1 MFLDKLLQKF
11 TKHLKFIKK
20 LNITVDILVFMT
32 KIYLIQN
39 IVFRL
44 HFCYHMAMTKFL
56 LISQDYEKEKV
67 INEVFASEE
76 VISSYDET
84 FIVDTLKVDE
94 PDIVIIDG
102 DIQAIELKS
111 VLKKI
116 KQFPVIILMILG
128 EVDHNKDITRNANL
142 FIKTPI
148 DKKLLLA
155 TVDSSLSTRQSLIKM
170 AKSNQ
175 ELARSLYQLNVLYDT
190 SSQLAGSLDK
200 DKLLKIMTEG
210 IDKSLS
216 FDLSCTLMFRSER
229 EPVLLI
235 NSLYKLSDRLLEA
248 LKLRAI
254 LSYKSLLNDPPFDI
268 KIGNL
273 KIEKTIKHNINEYD
287 FSVLRYDNMFAPI
300 MLNDE
305 FFGFTE
311 IYREKSFS
319 TEDATCFQTLVQQ
332 VAIPLQSAS
341 FTQELKATNRKLQK
355 LERLKSEFISIV
367 SHELRTPL
375 TAIKNAMDII
385 LSGKAGAMTDNIEKF
400 VSMGKRNAI
409 RLSGIINDLL
419 DISKIEAGKMDFK
432 FELTHIESVIEYVKN
447 NLAEVAKEKNLVINY
462 KSYDTAEV
470 YADSN
475 RIEQVLTNLVSNAIK
490 FTPEAGSIEITSKVV
505 NARELQYDHCFEED
519 IKNLQG
525 NYLQVCVE
533 DHGIGIERKDLNHV
547 FDKFAQIENSLSRQ
561 VGGSGLGLPIARQ
574 LMESHNGAIWCDSEI
589 NKGSKF
595 YFVIPVAN
603 DKSNFNM
610 IKKQLI
616 QKARSNGTTVAII
629 KIKSTNQ
636 IIENLMKEENLLNK
650 TYMSNSLIEKDE
662 NLMSLSMIVM
672 DGDKP
677 SAEFLKKKID
687 SVILQ
692 KKTIYGECDIMFSY
706 EVEGDI
712 HEKDSYSR

>member
-1 MFLDKLLQKF
+1 
-11 TKHLKFIKK
+11 
-20 LNITVDILVFMT
+20 
-32 KIYLIQN
+32 
-39 IVFRL
+39 
-44 HFCYHMAMTKFL
+44 MAMTKFL
-56 LISQDYEKEKV
+56 LISGDEEKEGL
-67 INEVFASEE
+67 IREVFASDE
-76 VISSYDET
+76 VITATDET
-84 FIVDTLKVDE
+84 LIFDNLEVEE

-102 DIQAIELKS
+102 DLTGLDFKS
-111 VLKKI
+111 LCRKI
-116 KQFPVIILMILG
+116 KQYPVVILLILG
-128 EVDHNKDITRNANL
+128 ETKHNKDVTHNVNL

-148 DKKLLLA
+148 DKKLMSA
-155 TVDSSLSTRQSLIKM
+155 TVDSALKTRQSLLKM
-170 AKSNQ
+170 TKSNQ
-175 ELARSLYQLNVLYDT
+175 ELARSLYQLNVMYDT

-200 DKLLKIMTEG
+200 DKLLKIMLEG
-210 IDKSLS
+210 LEKSLNYE
-216 FDLSCTLMFRSER
+216 LACTLTFRSER
-229 EPVLLI
+229 EPVLMI
-235 NSLYKLSDRLLEA
+235 NSLYKISDRLLEA

-254 LSYKSLLNDPPFDI
+254 LSYKSLLEDPPLDI

-273 KIEKTIKHNINEYD
+273 KIEKNIKHNIQEYD
-287 FSVLRYDNMFAPI
+287 FSILRYDNMFAPI

-311 IYREKSFS
+311 VYREKQFS
-319 TEDATCFQTLVQQ
+319 TEDATVFQTLVQQ
-332 VAIPLQSAS
+332 VILPLKSAS
-341 FTQELKATNRKLQK
+341 LYDELKTTNRKLQK

-385 LSGKAGAMTDNIEKF
+385 LSGKAGDMTENIEKF
-400 VSMGKRNAI
+400 VTMGKRNAI

-432 FELTHIESVIEYVKN
+432 FELTHIEPVIEYVKN
-447 NLAEVAKEKNLVINY
+447 NLTEVAKEKGLSIKYTPSDESV
-462 KSYDTAEV
+462 EV

-490 FTPEAGSIEITSKVV
+490 FTQAGEIEITSRVV
-505 NARELQYDHCFEED
+505 NARELHYDQCFEED
-519 IKNLQG
+519 IKKLQG

-595 YFVIPVAN
+595 YFVIPIAN

-616 QKARSNGTTVAII
+616 QKARATGTTVAVI
-629 KIKSTNQ
+629 KIKSTNEV
-636 IIENLMKEENLLNK
+636 IENLMREENLLNK
-650 TYMSNSLIEKDE
+650 TYMSNSLVEKE
-662 NLMSLSMIVM
+662 GNLTSLSMVVV

-677 SAEFLKKKID
+677 SAEFLKKKIET
-687 SVILQ
+687 LTEH
-692 KKTIYGECDIMFSY
+692 KKNVYGECDIMFSY
-706 EVEGDI
+706 EIEGEV
-712 HEKDSYSR
+712 HEKDSYSG

>member
-1 MFLDKLLQKF
+1 
-11 TKHLKFIKK
+11 
-20 LNITVDILVFMT
+20 
-32 KIYLIQN
+32 
-39 IVFRL
+39 
-44 HFCYHMAMTKFL
+44 MTKFL
-56 LISQDYEKEKV
+56 LISGDEEKEGLIK
-67 INEVFASEE
+67 EVFPSDE
-76 VISSYDET
+76 VITTTDET
-84 FIVDTLKVDE
+84 LIFDNLEVEE

-102 DIQAIELKS
+102 DLKGPDFKA
-111 VLKKI
+111 LCRKI
-116 KQFPVIILMILG
+116 KQYPVVILLILG
-128 EVDHNKDITRNANL
+128 EIKHNKDVTHNVNL

-148 DKKLLLA
+148 DKKLLSA
-155 TVDSSLSTRQSLIKM
+155 TVDSALKTRQSLLKM
-170 AKSNQ
+170 TKSNQ
-175 ELARSLYQLNVLYDT
+175 ELARSLYQLNVMYDT

-200 DKLLKIMTEG
+200 DRLLKIMLEG
-210 IDKSLS
+210 LEKSLNYE
-216 FDLSCTLMFRSER
+216 LACTLTFRSER
-229 EPVLLI
+229 EPVLMI
-235 NSLYKLSDRLLEA
+235 NSLYKISDRLLEA

-254 LSYKSLLNDPPFDI
+254 LSYKSLLEDPPLDI

-273 KIEKTIKHNINEYD
+273 KIEKNIKHNIQEYD
-287 FSVLRYDNMFAPI
+287 FSILRYDNMFAPI

-311 IYREKSFS
+311 VYREKQFS
-319 TEDATCFQTLVQQ
+319 TEDATVFQTLVQQ
-332 VAIPLQSAS
+332 VILPLKSAS
-341 FTQELKATNRKLQK
+341 LYDELKTTNRKLQK

-385 LSGKAGAMTDNIEKF
+385 LSGKAGDMTENIEKF
-400 VSMGKRNAI
+400 VTMGKRNAI

-432 FELTHIESVIEYVKN
+432 FELTHIEPVIEYVKN
-447 NLAEVAKEKNLVINY
+447 NLTEVAKEKGLSIKYTPSEESV
-462 KSYDTAEV
+462 EV

-490 FTPEAGSIEITSKVV
+490 FTQTGEIEITSRVV
-505 NARELQYDHCFEED
+505 NARELHYDQCFEED
-519 IKNLQG
+519 IKKLQG

-547 FDKFAQIENSLSRQ
+547 FEKFAQIENSLSRQ

-616 QKARSNGTTVAII
+616 QKARATGTTVAVI
-629 KIKSTNQ
+629 KIKSTNEV
-636 IIENLMKEENLLNK
+636 IENLMREENLLNK
-650 TYMSNSLIEKDE
+650 TYMSNSLVEKE
-662 NLMSLSMIVM
+662 GSLTSLSMVVV

-677 SAEFLKKKID
+677 SAEFLKKKIET
-687 SVILQ
+687 LTEH
-692 KKTIYGECDIMFSY
+692 KKNVYGECDIMFSY
-706 EVEGDI
+706 EIEGEV
-712 HEKDSYSR
+712 HEKDSYSG

>member
-1 MFLDKLLQKF
+1 
-11 TKHLKFIKK
+11 
-20 LNITVDILVFMT
+20 
-32 KIYLIQN
+32 
-39 IVFRL
+39 
-44 HFCYHMAMTKFL
+44 MTKFL
-56 LISQDYEKEKV
+56 LISEDSEKEKV
-67 INEVFASEE
+67 LNEVCPSDEIITT
-76 VISSYDET
+76 VDET
-84 FIVDTLKVDE
+84 FIFDTLKVEE

-102 DIQAIELKS
+102 DLESLDLKS
-111 VLKKI
+111 LCRKI
-116 KQFPVIILMILG
+116 KQYPVIILMVLG
-128 EVDHNKDITRNANL
+128 EISHNKDVTHNANL

-148 DKKLLLA
+148 DKKLLSA
-155 TVDSSLSTRQSLIKM
+155 TIDSSLKTRQSLLKM

-210 IDKSLS
+210 IEKSLN

-235 NSLYKLSDRLLEA
+235 NSLYKISDRLLEA

-254 LSYKSLLNDPPFDI
+254 LSYKSLLNDPPLDI

-273 KIEKTIKHNINEYD
+273 KIEKNIKHNINEYD

-311 IYREKSFS
+311 IYREKAFS

-385 LSGKAGAMTDNIEKF
+385 LSGKAGAMTEHIEKF
-400 VSMGKRNAI
+400 CSMGKRNAI
-409 RLSGIINDLL
+409 RLTGIVNDLL

-432 FELTHIESVIEYVKN
+432 FELTHLEPVIEGVKN
-447 NLAEVAKEKNLVINY
+447 NLSEVAKEKELVINY
-462 KSYDTAEV
+462 TPIGDSVEV

-490 FTPEAGSIEITSKVV
+490 FTPNAGQIEITSKIV
-505 NARELQYDHCFEED
+505 NARELQYDQSFEED

-589 NKGSKF
+589 NKGSRF

-610 IKKQLI
+610 IKKQLV
-616 QKARSNGTTVAII
+616 QKARSSGTTVAII
-629 KIKSTNQ
+629 KIKSTDEV
-636 IIENLMKEENLLNK
+636 IDNLIKEENLLNK
-650 TYMSNSLIEKDE
+650 TYMSNSLVEKDGQ
-662 NLMSLSMIVM
+662 LTSLSMIVV

-677 SAEFLKKKID
+677 SAEFLKKKIETVT
-687 SVILQ
+687 SQ
-692 KKTIYGECDIMFSY
+692 NENKYGKCDIIFSY
-706 EVEGDI
+706 EIEGDT

>member
-1 MFLDKLLQKF
+1 
-11 TKHLKFIKK
+11 
-20 LNITVDILVFMT
+20 
-32 KIYLIQN
+32 
-39 IVFRL
+39 
-44 HFCYHMAMTKFL
+44 MTKFL
-56 LISQDYEKEKV
+56 LISGDSEKEGIIK
-67 INEVFASEE
+67 EVFTSDE
-76 VISSYDET
+76 VISTVDET
-84 FIVDTLKVDE
+84 LIFDTLKVED

-102 DIQAIELKS
+102 DIESVDLKP
-111 VLKKI
+111 LCRKI
-116 KQFPVIILMILG
+116 KQFPVITLLILG
-128 EVDHNKDITRNANL
+128 EVSHNKDVTHNANL

-148 DKKLLLA
+148 DKKLLSA
-155 TVDSSLSTRQSLIKM
+155 TIDSALKTRQSLLKM
-170 AKSNQ
+170 TKANQ

-210 IDKSLS
+210 IEKSLN
-216 FDLSCTLMFRSER
+216 FELSCTLMFRSER

-235 NSLYKLSDRLLEA
+235 NSLHKISDRLLEA

-254 LSYKSLLNDPPFDI
+254 LSYKSLLADPPLDI

-273 KIEKTIKHNINEYD
+273 KIEKTIKHNIQEYD
-287 FSVLRYDNMFAPI
+287 FSVLRYDNLFAPI

-311 IYREKSFS
+311 IYREKPFT

-385 LSGKAGAMTDNIEKF
+385 LSGKAGEMTENIEKF

-432 FELTHIESVIEYVKN
+432 FELTHIEPVIEYVKN
-447 NLAEVAKEKNLVINY
+447 NLTEVAREKDLTIKYIPSEESVEI
-462 KSYDTAEV
+462 

-475 RIEQVLTNLVSNAIK
+475 RLEQVLTNLVSNAIK
-490 FTPEAGSIEITSKVV
+490 FTPNAGEIDITSRVV

-519 IKNLQG
+519 IKKLQG
-525 NYLQVCVE
+525 NYLLVCVE

-547 FDKFAQIENSLSRQ
+547 FDKFAQIENSLSRK

-589 NKGSKF
+589 NKGSRF

-616 QKARSNGTTVAII
+616 QKARSSGSTAAVI
-629 KIKSTNQ
+629 KIKSTNEV
-636 IIENLMKEENLLNK
+636 IENLMREENLLNK
-650 TYMSNSLIEKDE
+650 TYMSNSLVEKDGA
-662 NLMSLSMIVM
+662 LTSLSMVVM

-677 SAEFLKKKID
+677 SCEFLKKKID
-687 SVILQ
+687 SVTSQ
-692 KKTIYGECDIMFSY
+692 KENVYGKCDIMFSY
-706 EVEGDI
+706 EIEGDV

>member
-1 MFLDKLLQKF
+1 
-11 TKHLKFIKK
+11 
-20 LNITVDILVFMT
+20 
-32 KIYLIQN
+32 
-39 IVFRL
+39 
-44 HFCYHMAMTKFL
+44 MTKFL
-56 LISQDYEKEKV
+56 LISEDNEKEGV
-67 INEVFASEE
+67 IRETFPSDE
-76 VISSYDET
+76 IITSCDET
-84 FIVDTLKVDE
+84 FIFDTLKVEE
-94 PDIVIIDG
+94 PDFAIIDG
-102 DIQAIELKS
+102 DLDSLDLKS
-111 VLKKI
+111 LCRKI
-116 KQFPVIILMILG
+116 KQFSVITLLIFG
-128 EVDHNKDITRNANL
+128 EKKHNKDVTHNINL
-142 FIKTPI
+142 FVKTPL
-148 DKKLLLA
+148 DKKLLSA
-155 TVDSSLSTRQSLIKM
+155 TVESSLRTRQSMLKM
-170 AKSNQ
+170 SQSNQ

-210 IDKSLS
+210 IEKSLN
-216 FDLSCTLMFRSER
+216 FELSCTLMFRSER
-229 EPVLLI
+229 EPVLII
-235 NSLYKLSDRLLEA
+235 NSLHKISDRLLEA

-254 LSYKSLLNDPPFDI
+254 LSYKSLLADPPFEI

-273 KIEKTIKHNINEYD
+273 KIEKNIRHNINEYD
-287 FSVLRYDNMFAPI
+287 FSVLHFDNMFAPI

-311 IYREKSFS
+311 IYREKPFS

-332 VAIPLQSAS
+332 VTIPLKSAS

-385 LSGKAGAMTDNIEKF
+385 LSGKAGDMTENIEKF

-432 FELTHIESVIEYVKN
+432 FELTHIEPVIEYVKT
-447 NLAEVAKEKNLVINY
+447 NLTEVAKEKNLTIKYTPIGDSV
-462 KSYDTAEV
+462 EV
-470 YADSN
+470 YADTN
-475 RIEQVLTNLVSNAIK
+475 RVEQVLTNLMSNAIK
-490 FTPEAGSIEITSKVV
+490 FTPKAGEIEITSRVV
-505 NARELQYDHCFEED
+505 NARELQYDQSFEED

-616 QKARSNGTTVAII
+616 QKARSNGTTVAVI
-629 KIKSTNQ
+629 KIKSTNE
-636 IIENLMKEENLLNK
+636 IIENLMREENLLNK
-650 TYMSNSLIEKDE
+650 TYMSNSLVEKDGQ
-662 NLMSLSMIVM
+662 LTSLSMVVV

-677 SAEFLKKKID
+677 SAEFLKKKIETVT
-687 SVILQ
+687 SQ
-692 KKTIYGECDIMFSY
+692 NETKYGKCDIMYSF
-706 EVEGDI
+706 EIEGDT
-712 HEKDSYSR
+712 HEKDSYCS

>member
-1 MFLDKLLQKF
+1 
-11 TKHLKFIKK
+11 
-20 LNITVDILVFMT
+20 
-32 KIYLIQN
+32 
-39 IVFRL
+39 
-44 HFCYHMAMTKFL
+44 MTKFL
-56 LISQDYEKEKV
+56 LISEDGEKEKL
-67 INEVFASEE
+67 IKEVFSSDE
-76 VISSYDET
+76 VITTVDEMT
-84 FIVDTLKVDE
+84 VFDILKVEE
-94 PDIVIIDG
+94 PDIVMIDG
-102 DIQAIELKS
+102 DIKSLDLKPLCRK
-111 VLKKI
+111 V
-116 KQFPVIILMILG
+116 KQYPVVILLILG
-128 EVDHNKDITRNANL
+128 EIEHNKDVTHNVNL

-148 DKKLLLA
+148 DKKLLSA
-155 TVDSSLSTRQSLIKM
+155 TVDSALKTRQSLLKM
-170 AKSNQ
+170 ARSNQ
-175 ELARSLYQLNVLYDT
+175 ELARSLYQLNVLYNT

-200 DKLLKIMTEG
+200 DKLLKIMIEG
-210 IDKSLS
+210 IEKSLN
-216 FDLSCTLMFRSER
+216 FELSCTLMFRSER
-229 EPVLLI
+229 EPVLII
-235 NSLYKLSDRLLEA
+235 NSLHKVSDRLLEA

-254 LSYKSLLNDPPFDI
+254 LSYKSLLSDPPFDI

-273 KIEKTIKHNINEYD
+273 KIEKNIKHNIDEYD

-311 IYREKSFS
+311 IYREKPFT

-385 LSGKAGAMTDNIEKF
+385 LSGKAGEMTENIEKF
-400 VSMGKRNAI
+400 VLMGKRNAT

-432 FELTHIESVIEYVKN
+432 FELIHIEPVIEYVKN
-447 NLAEVAKEKNLVINY
+447 NLSEVAKEKDLTIKYEPSEESVEI
-462 KSYDTAEV
+462 

-475 RIEQVLTNLVSNAIK
+475 RLEQVLTNLVSNAIK
-490 FTPEAGSIEITSKVV
+490 FTPTAGQIEITSRVV

-547 FDKFAQIENSLSRQ
+547 FDKFAQIENSLSRK

-589 NKGSKF
+589 NKGSRF

-616 QKARSNGTTVAII
+616 QKARSSGTTAAII
-629 KIKSTNQ
+629 KIKSADEV
-636 IIENLMKEENLLNK
+636 IDNLMKEENLLNK
-650 TYMSNSLIEKDE
+650 TYMSNSLIERDGG
-662 NLMSLSMIVM
+662 LTTLSMVVM

-677 SAEFLKKKID
+677 SCEFLKKKID
-687 SVILQ
+687 TLTAQ
-692 KKTIYGECDIMFSY
+692 NENRYGKCDIIFSY
-706 EVEGDI
+706 EIEGEV
-712 HEKDSYSR
+712 HEKDSYS

>member
-1 MFLDKLLQKF
+1 
-11 TKHLKFIKK
+11 
-20 LNITVDILVFMT
+20 
-32 KIYLIQN
+32 
-39 IVFRL
+39 
-44 HFCYHMAMTKFL
+44 MTKFL
-56 LISQDYEKEKV
+56 LISEDREKEEIINKV
-67 INEVFASEE
+67 CPSDEIITS
-76 VISSYDET
+76 IDET
-84 FIVDTLKVDE
+84 FIFDTLKVED

-102 DIQAIELKS
+102 DLRALDLKP
-111 VLKKI
+111 LCRKI
-116 KQFPVIILMILG
+116 KQYPVIILMILG
-128 EVDHNKDITRNANL
+128 EVSHNKDITHNVNL
-142 FIKTPI
+142 FIKAPI
-148 DKKLLLA
+148 DAKLLSA
-155 TVDSSLSTRQSLIKM
+155 TIDSSLKTRQSLLKM

-210 IDKSLS
+210 IDKSLN
-216 FDLSCTLMFRSER
+216 FDLSCTLMFRSDR

-235 NSLYKLSDRLLEA
+235 NSLYKVSDRLLEA

-254 LSYKSLLNDPPFDI
+254 LSYKSLLSDPPFDI

-273 KIEKTIKHNINEYD
+273 KIEKTIKHNINEFD

-311 IYREKSFS
+311 IYREKAFS

-375 TAIKNAMDII
+375 TAIKNAMDIV
-385 LSGKAGAMTDNIEKF
+385 LSGKAGDMTEHIEKF
-400 VSMGKRNAI
+400 CSMGKRNAI
-409 RLSGIINDLL
+409 RLTGIVNDLL

-432 FELTHIESVIEYVKN
+432 FELTHIEPVIESVKN
-447 NLAEVAKEKNLVINY
+447 NLTEVAKEKDLIINY
-462 KSYDTAEV
+462 TPIGDSLEV
-470 YADSN
+470 YADTN

-490 FTPEAGSIEITSKVV
+490 FTPKAGNIEITSKIV
-505 NARELQYDHCFEED
+505 NARELQYDQSFEED

-525 NYLQVCVE
+525 NYIQVCVE

-610 IKKQLI
+610 VKKQLI

-629 KIKSTNQ
+629 KIKSTND
-636 IIENLMKEENLLNK
+636 IIENLIKEENLLNK
-650 TYMSNSLIEKDE
+650 TYMSNSLVEKDSQ
-662 NLMSLSMIVM
+662 LTSLSMIVV

-687 SVILQ
+687 
-692 KKTIYGECDIMFSY
+692 TIVSQNETKYGKHDIMYSY
-706 EVEGDI
+706 EIEGDT

>member
-1 MFLDKLLQKF
+1 
-11 TKHLKFIKK
+11 
-20 LNITVDILVFMT
+20 
-32 KIYLIQN
+32 
-39 IVFRL
+39 
-44 HFCYHMAMTKFL
+44 MTKFL
-56 LISQDYEKEKV
+56 LISEDSEKEKV
-67 INEVFASEE
+67 IREVFSSDE
-76 VISSYDET
+76 VISTVDEMMI
-84 FIVDTLKVDE
+84 FDALKVEE

-102 DIQAIELKS
+102 DIQS
-111 VLKKI
+111 VDIKLLCRKI
-116 KQFPVIILMILG
+116 KQFPVIVLLILG
-128 EVDHNKDITRNANL
+128 EVKHNKDVTHNANL
-142 FIKTPI
+142 FIKIPI
-148 DKKLLLA
+148 DKKLLSA
-155 TVDSSLSTRQSLIKM
+155 TIDASLRTRQSLLKM
-170 AKSNQ
+170 TKANQ

-190 SSQLAGSLDK
+190 SSQLAGTLDK
-200 DKLLKIMTEG
+200 DALLKIMIEG
-210 IDKSLS
+210 IEKSLN
-216 FDLSCTLMFRSER
+216 FELSCTLMFRSER

-235 NSLYKLSDRLLEA
+235 NSLHKVSDRLLEA

-254 LSYKSLLNDPPFDI
+254 LSYKSLLADPPFDI

-273 KIEKTIKHNINEYD
+273 KIEKNIKHNIKEYD
-287 FSVLRYDNMFAPI
+287 FSVLRYDNLFAPI

-311 IYREKSFS
+311 IYREKPFT

-332 VAIPLQSAS
+332 VTIPLQSAS

-385 LSGKAGAMTDNIEKF
+385 LSGKAGEMTENIEKF

-432 FELTHIESVIEYVKN
+432 FELIHVEPVIEYVKN
-447 NLAEVAKEKNLVINY
+447 NLAEVAKEKNLTIKYEPSPDSV
-462 KSYDTAEV
+462 EV

-475 RIEQVLTNLVSNAIK
+475 RLEQVLTNLVSNAIK
-490 FTPEAGSIEITSKVV
+490 FSPNAGEIEITSHVI

-525 NYLQVCVE
+525 KYLQVCVE

-589 NKGSKF
+589 NKGSRF

-616 QKARSNGTTVAII
+616 QKARSNGSTVAVI
-629 KIKSTNQ
+629 KIKSTNDV
-636 IIENLMKEENLLNK
+636 IENLMQENNLLNK
-650 TYMSNSLIEKDE
+650 TYMSNSLIEQDGG
-662 NLMSLSMIVM
+662 LTTLSMVVM

-687 SVILQ
+687 SVTSQ
-692 KKTIYGECDIMFSY
+692 NENVYGKCDIMFSY
-706 EVEGDI
+706 EIEGDA

>member
-1 MFLDKLLQKF
+1 
-11 TKHLKFIKK
+11 
-20 LNITVDILVFMT
+20 
-32 KIYLIQN
+32 
-39 IVFRL
+39 
-44 HFCYHMAMTKFL
+44 MTKFL
-56 LISQDYEKEKV
+56 LISEDSEKEK
-67 INEVFASEE
+67 IISETCPSDEIIMTSDEVF
-76 VISSYDET
+76 VIDS
-84 FIVDTLKVDE
+84 LKVEE
-94 PDIVIIDG
+94 PDIVVIDG
-102 DIQAIELKS
+102 DINSIDLKS
-111 VLKKI
+111 LCKKI
-116 KQFPVIILMILG
+116 KQYPVITLMIMG
-128 EVDHNKDITRNANL
+128 ETRHNKDITHNINL
-142 FIKTPI
+142 FIKAPI
-148 DKKLLLA
+148 DKHLLSA
-155 TVDSSLSTRQSLIKM
+155 TIDSSLKTRQSLLKM
-170 AKSNQ
+170 TKSNQ
-175 ELARSLYQLNVLYDT
+175 ELARSLYQLNVLYNT

-200 DKLLKIMTEG
+200 DKLFKIMIEG
-210 IDKSLS
+210 VEKSLN

-235 NSLYKLSDRLLEA
+235 NSLYKISDRLLEA

-254 LSYKSLLNDPPFDI
+254 LSYKSLLNDPPLDI

-273 KIEKTIKHNINEYD
+273 KIEKNIKHNIKEFD

-300 MLNDE
+300 MVNDE

-311 IYREKSFS
+311 IYREKSFN

-385 LSGKAGAMTDNIEKF
+385 LSGKAGDMTEHIEKF
-400 VSMGKRNAI
+400 CSMGKRNAI
-409 RLSGIINDLL
+409 RLTGIVNDLL

-432 FELTHIESVIEYVKN
+432 FELTNIEPVIESVKN
-447 NLAEVAKEKNLVINY
+447 NLTEVAGEKQLTIIYSSEASNI
-462 KSYDTAEV
+462 EV

-490 FTPEAGSIEITSKVV
+490 FTPNAGQITITSRVV
-505 NARELQYDHCFEED
+505 NARELQYDQSFEED
-519 IKNLQG
+519 IKSLQG

-533 DHGIGIERKDLNHV
+533 DQGIGIERKDLNHV

-574 LMESHNGAIWCDSEI
+574 LIESHNGAIWCDSEI

-595 YFVIPVAN
+595 YFVIPIAN
-603 DKSNFNM
+603 DKSNFSM

-629 KIKSTNQ
+629 KIKSANDV
-636 IIENLMKEENLLNK
+636 IENLMREENLLNK
-650 TYMSNSLIEKDE
+650 TYMSNSLVEKDGS
-662 NLMSLSMIVM
+662 LASLSMIVM

-677 SAEFLKKKID
+677 SAEFLKKKIEA
-687 SVILQ
+687 VVEQ
-692 KKTIYGECDIMFSY
+692 KKSIYGECDIMFSY
-706 EVEGDI
+706 EVEGDT

>member
-1 MFLDKLLQKF
+1 
-11 TKHLKFIKK
+11 
-20 LNITVDILVFMT
+20 
-32 KIYLIQN
+32 
-39 IVFRL
+39 
-44 HFCYHMAMTKFL
+44 MTKFL
-56 LISQDYEKEKV
+56 LVSEDNEKEN
-67 INEVFASEE
+67 IIREVFASDE
-76 VISSYDET
+76 VITTVDEI
-84 FIVDTLKVDE
+84 FIFDALKVEE

-102 DIQAIELKS
+102 DVTTVDLKS
-111 VLKKI
+111 LCRKI
-116 KQFPVIILMILG
+116 KQYPVITLMIFDKV
-128 EVDHNKDITRNANL
+128 EHNKDITHNINL
-142 FIKTPI
+142 FIKAPI
-148 DKKLLLA
+148 DKKLLSA
-155 TVDSSLSTRQSLIKM
+155 TIDSSLKTRQSLLKM

-200 DKLLKIMTEG
+200 DKLLKIMIEG
-210 IDKSLS
+210 IEKSLS

-235 NSLYKLSDRLLEA
+235 NSMYKISDRLLEA

-254 LSYKSLLNDPPFDI
+254 LSYKSLLTDPPFDI

-273 KIEKTIKHNINEYD
+273 KIEKNIKHNINEYD

-311 IYREKSFS
+311 IYRDKSFT

-385 LSGKAGAMTDNIEKF
+385 LSGKAGDMTENIEKF

-432 FELTHIESVIEYVKN
+432 FELTHIEPVIEYVKN
-447 NLAEVAKEKNLVINY
+447 NLAEVAKEKNLIINY
-462 KSYDTAEV
+462 TPIGDSVEV

-490 FTPEAGSIEITSKVV
+490 FTPEAGQIEITSKIV
-505 NARELQYDHCFEED
+505 NARELQYDQSFEED
-519 IKNLQG
+519 VKNLQG

-589 NKGSKF
+589 NKGSRF

-616 QKARSNGTTVAII
+616 QKARSSGTTVAII
-629 KIKSTNQ
+629 KIKSTNEV
-636 IIENLMKEENLLNK
+636 IGNLLKEENLLNK
-650 TYMSNSLIEKDE
+650 TYMSNSLIEEDG
-662 NLMSLSMIVM
+662 LLTSLSMVVV

-687 SVILQ
+687 SVVSN
-692 KKTIYGECDIMFSY
+692 KKTIYKECDIMYSY
-706 EVEGDI
+706 EIEGDT

>member
-1 MFLDKLLQKF
+1 
-11 TKHLKFIKK
+11 
-20 LNITVDILVFMT
+20 
-32 KIYLIQN
+32 
-39 IVFRL
+39 
-44 HFCYHMAMTKFL
+44 MTKFL
-56 LISQDYEKEKV
+56 LISEDSEKEKV
-67 INEVFASEE
+67 LSEVCPSDEIITT
-76 VISSYDET
+76 VDET
-84 FIVDTLKVDE
+84 FIFDTLKVEE
-94 PDIVIIDG
+94 PDIVVVDG
-102 DIQAIELKS
+102 DLNSLDLKS
-111 VLKKI
+111 LCRKI
-116 KQFPVIILMILG
+116 KQYPVIILMVLG
-128 EVDHNKDITRNANL
+128 EVSHNKDVTHNANL

-148 DKKLLLA
+148 DKKLLSA
-155 TVDSSLSTRQSLIKM
+155 TIDSSLKTRQSLLKM

-210 IDKSLS
+210 IEKSLN

-235 NSLYKLSDRLLEA
+235 NSLYKISDRLLEA

-254 LSYKSLLNDPPFDI
+254 LSYKSLLNDPPLDI

-273 KIEKTIKHNINEYD
+273 KIEKNIKHNINEYD

-311 IYREKSFS
+311 IYREKAFS

-385 LSGKAGAMTDNIEKF
+385 LSGKAGAMTEHIEKF
-400 VSMGKRNAI
+400 CSMGKRNAI
-409 RLSGIINDLL
+409 RLTGIVNDLL

-432 FELTHIESVIEYVKN
+432 FELTHIEPVIEGVKN
-447 NLAEVAKEKNLVINY
+447 NLSEVAKEKELVINY
-462 KSYDTAEV
+462 TPIGDSVEV

-490 FTPEAGSIEITSKVV
+490 FTPNAGQIEITSKIV
-505 NARELQYDHCFEED
+505 NARELQYDQSFEED

-589 NKGSKF
+589 NKGSRF

-616 QKARSNGTTVAII
+616 QKARSSGTTVAVI
-629 KIKSTNQ
+629 KIKSTDEV
-636 IIENLMKEENLLNK
+636 IENLIKEENLLNK
-650 TYMSNSLIEKDE
+650 TYMSNSLVEKDGQ
-662 NLMSLSMIVM
+662 LTSLSMVVV

-677 SAEFLKKKID
+677 SAEFLKKKIETVT
-687 SVILQ
+687 SQ
-692 KKTIYGECDIMFSY
+692 NENKYGKCDIMYSY
-706 EVEGDI
+706 EIEGDI

>member
-1 MFLDKLLQKF
+1 
-11 TKHLKFIKK
+11 
-20 LNITVDILVFMT
+20 
-32 KIYLIQN
+32 
-39 IVFRL
+39 
-44 HFCYHMAMTKFL
+44 MTKFL
-56 LISQDYEKEKV
+56 LISEDSEKEK
-67 INEVFASEE
+67 IISETCPSDEIIMTSDEVF
-76 VISSYDET
+76 VIDS
-84 FIVDTLKVDE
+84 LKVEE
-94 PDIVIIDG
+94 PDIVVIDG
-102 DIQAIELKS
+102 DINSIDLKS
-111 VLKKI
+111 LCKKI
-116 KQFPVIILMILG
+116 KQYPVITLMIMG
-128 EVDHNKDITRNANL
+128 ETRHNKDITHNINL
-142 FIKTPI
+142 FIKAPI
-148 DKKLLLA
+148 DKHLLSA
-155 TVDSSLSTRQSLIKM
+155 TIDSSLKTRQSLLKM
-170 AKSNQ
+170 TKSNQ
-175 ELARSLYQLNVLYDT
+175 ELARSLYQLNVLYNT

-200 DKLLKIMTEG
+200 DKLFKIMIEG
-210 IDKSLS
+210 VEKSLN

-235 NSLYKLSDRLLEA
+235 NSLYKISDRLLEA

-254 LSYKSLLNDPPFDI
+254 LSYKSLLNDPPLDI

-273 KIEKTIKHNINEYD
+273 KIEKNIKHNIKEFD

-300 MLNDE
+300 MVNDE

-311 IYREKSFS
+311 IYREKSFN

-385 LSGKAGAMTDNIEKF
+385 LSGKAGDMTEHIEKF
-400 VSMGKRNAI
+400 CSMGKRNAI
-409 RLSGIINDLL
+409 RLTGIVNDLL

-432 FELTHIESVIEYVKN
+432 FELTNIEPVIESVKN
-447 NLAEVAKEKNLVINY
+447 NLTEVAGEKQLTIIYSSDASNV
-462 KSYDTAEV
+462 EV

-490 FTPEAGSIEITSKVV
+490 FTPNAGQITITSRVV
-505 NARELQYDHCFEED
+505 NARELQYDQSFEED
-519 IKNLQG
+519 IKSLQG

-533 DHGIGIERKDLNHV
+533 DQGIGIERKDLNHV

-574 LMESHNGAIWCDSEI
+574 LIESHNGAIWCDSEI

-595 YFVIPVAN
+595 YFVIPIAN
-603 DKSNFNM
+603 DKSNFSM

-629 KIKSTNQ
+629 KIKSANDV
-636 IIENLMKEENLLNK
+636 IENLMREENLLNK
-650 TYMSNSLIEKDE
+650 TYMSNSLVEKDGS
-662 NLMSLSMIVM
+662 LALLSMIVM

-677 SAEFLKKKID
+677 SAEFLKKKIEA
-687 SVILQ
+687 VVEQ
-692 KKTIYGECDIMFSY
+692 KKSIYGECDIMFSY
-706 EVEGDI
+706 EVEGDT

>member
-1 MFLDKLLQKF
+1 
-11 TKHLKFIKK
+11 
-20 LNITVDILVFMT
+20 
-32 KIYLIQN
+32 
-39 IVFRL
+39 
-44 HFCYHMAMTKFL
+44 MTKFL
-56 LISQDYEKEKV
+56 LISEDSEKEKV
-67 INEVFASEE
+67 ISGIFSSDEVYTAVDNMTIF
-76 VISSYDET
+76 
-84 FIVDTLKVDE
+84 DTLEVEK

-102 DIQAIELKS
+102 DIKALD
-111 VLKKI
+111 I
-116 KQFPVIILMILG
+116 KPLCRKVKQYPVIILLILG
-128 EVDHNKDITRNANL
+128 EVEHNKDVTHNANL

-148 DKKLLLA
+148 DKKLLIA
-155 TVDSSLSTRQSLIKM
+155 TVESSLKTRLSLLKM
-170 AKSNQ
+170 TKSNQ

-200 DKLLKIMTEG
+200 DKLLKIMIEG
-210 IDKSLS
+210 IDKSLN
-216 FDLSCTLMFRSER
+216 FELACTLMFRSER
-229 EPVLLI
+229 EPVLII
-235 NSLYKLSDRLLEA
+235 NSLYKISDRLLEA

-254 LSYKSLLNDPPFDI
+254 LSYKSLLNDPPFEM

-273 KIEKTIKHNINEYD
+273 KIEKNIKHNIKEYD

-300 MLNDE
+300 VLNEE

-311 IYREKSFS
+311 IYREKPFS
-319 TEDATCFQTLVQQ
+319 TEDATCFQTLIQQ
-332 VAIPLQSAS
+332 VTLPLQSAS
-341 FTQELKATNRKLQK
+341 LYQELKTTNRKLQK

-385 LSGKAGAMTDNIEKF
+385 LSGKAGDMTENIEKF
-400 VSMGKRNAI
+400 VSMGKRNAV

-432 FELTHIESVIEYVKN
+432 FELTHIEPVIEYVKN
-447 NLAEVAKEKNLVINY
+447 NLTEVAREKDLTIKYTPTEESVEI
-462 KSYDTAEV
+462 

-475 RIEQVLTNLVSNAIK
+475 RLEQVLTNLVSNAIK
-490 FTPEAGSIEITSKVV
+490 FTPNSSEIEITSKVI
-505 NARELQYDHCFEED
+505 NARDLQYDHCFEED
-519 IKNLQG
+519 IKKLQG

-547 FDKFAQIENSLSRQ
+547 FDKFAQIENSLSRK

-589 NKGSKF
+589 DKGSKF

-603 DKSNFNM
+603 DKSNFSM
-610 IKKQLI
+610 IKKQII
-616 QKARSNGTTVAII
+616 QKARSNGSTAAII
-629 KIKSTNQ
+629 KIKSTNT

-650 TYMSNSLIEKDE
+650 TYMSNSLIEKE
-662 NLMSLSMIVM
+662 NDMTTLSMVVL

-677 SAEFLKKKID
+677 SCEFLKKKID
-687 SVILQ
+687 SIVDS
-692 KKTIYGECDIMFSY
+692 KKNIYGEYDIMYSY
-706 EVEGDI
+706 EVEGDT

>member
-1 MFLDKLLQKF
+1 
-11 TKHLKFIKK
+11 
-20 LNITVDILVFMT
+20 
-32 KIYLIQN
+32 
-39 IVFRL
+39 
-44 HFCYHMAMTKFL
+44 MTKFL
-56 LISQDYEKEKV
+56 LISEDSEKENIIKDV
-67 INEVFASEE
+67 CSSDE
-76 VISSYDET
+76 VITSVDEVLI
-84 FIVDTLKVDE
+84 FDILKVEE

-102 DIQAIELKS
+102 DFKSIDLKP
-111 VLKKI
+111 LCRKI
-116 KQFPVIILMILG
+116 KQFPVIVLMIMG
-128 EVDHNKDITRNANL
+128 ETFHNKDITHNVNL
-142 FIKTPI
+142 FIKSPI
-148 DKKLLLA
+148 DKNLLSA
-155 TVDSSLSTRQSLIKM
+155 TIDSSLKTRQTLLKM
-170 AKSNQ
+170 TKSNQ

-210 IDKSLS
+210 IEKSLN
-216 FDLSCTLMFRSER
+216 FELSCTLMFRSDR
-229 EPVLLI
+229 EPVLLV
-235 NSLYKLSDRLLEA
+235 NSLYKVSDRLLEA

-254 LSYKSLLNDPPFDI
+254 LSYKSLLSDPPFDI

-273 KIEKTIKHNINEYD
+273 KIEKTIKHNIQEYD

-311 IYREKSFS
+311 IYREKPFT

-332 VAIPLQSAS
+332 VTIPLKSAS

-385 LSGKAGAMTDNIEKF
+385 LSGKAGDMTENIQKF
-400 VSMGKRNAI
+400 VTMGKRNAI
-409 RLSGIINDLL
+409 RLTGIVNDLL

-432 FELTHIESVIEYVKN
+432 FELTHIEPVIEVVKN
-447 NLAEVAKEKNLVINY
+447 NLAEVAREKELTIKYVAG
-462 KSYDTAEV
+462 DTAEV

-490 FTPEAGSIEITSKVV
+490 FTPNAGEIEITSKIV
-505 NARELQYDHCFEED
+505 NARDLQYDHCFEED
-519 IKNLQG
+519 IKNLKG

-589 NKGSKF
+589 NKGSRF

-616 QKARSNGTTVAII
+616 QKARSSGNTVAII
-629 KIKSTNQ
+629 KIKSTKTV
-636 IIENLMKEENLLNK
+636 IENLIREENLLNK
-650 TYMSNSLIEKDE
+650 TYMSNSLIEDDG
-662 NLMSLSMIVM
+662 MVASLSMVVV

-687 SVILQ
+687 SLTLQ
-692 KKTIYGECDIMFSY
+692 KKNVYGECDIMYSY
-706 EVEGDI
+706 EIEGDT

>member
-1 MFLDKLLQKF
+1 
-11 TKHLKFIKK
+11 
-20 LNITVDILVFMT
+20 
-32 KIYLIQN
+32 
-39 IVFRL
+39 
-44 HFCYHMAMTKFL
+44 MTKFL
-56 LISQDYEKEKV
+56 LISEDSEKENIIKKV
-67 INEVFASEE
+67 CADSEIL
-76 VISSYDET
+76 VTSDET
-84 FIVDTLKVDE
+84 FIFDALDVEE

-102 DIQAIELKS
+102 DIKCLDLKS
-111 VLKKI
+111 VCKKI
-116 KQFPVIILMILG
+116 KQYPVISLLILG
-128 EVDHNKDITRNANL
+128 ETKYNKDITHNINL
-142 FIKTPI
+142 FIKNPI
-148 DKKLLLA
+148 DENLFSA
-155 TVDSSLSTRQSLIKM
+155 TIDSSLKTRQSLLKM

-200 DKLLKIMTEG
+200 DKLVKIMIEG
-210 IDKSLS
+210 IEKSLN

-229 EPVLLI
+229 EPVLII
-235 NSLYKLSDRLLEA
+235 NSLYKISDRLLEA

-254 LSYKSLLNDPPFDI
+254 LSYKSLLNDPPLDI

-273 KIEKTIKHNINEYD
+273 KVEKNIKHNINEYD
-287 FSVLRYDNMFAPI
+287 FSVLRFDNMFAPI
-300 MLNDE
+300 MLNEE

-385 LSGKAGAMTDNIEKF
+385 LSGKAGDMNENIEKF
-400 VSMGKRNAI
+400 CSMGKRNAV
-409 RLSGIINDLL
+409 RLTSIVNDLL

-432 FELTHIESVIEYVKN
+432 FELTRIEPVIEIVKN
-447 NLAEVAKEKNLVINY
+447 NLTEMAREKELIIKYNPIGNSV
-462 KSYDTAEV
+462 DV
-470 YADSN
+470 YADAN
-475 RIEQVLTNLVSNAIK
+475 RVEQVLTNLVSNAIK
-490 FTPEAGSIEITSKVV
+490 FTPKASEIEITSKIV
-505 NARELQYDHCFEED
+505 NARELQYDQCFEED

-629 KIKSTNQ
+629 KIKSINK
-636 IIENLMKEENLLNK
+636 IIENLIKEENLLNK
-650 TYMSNSLIEKDE
+650 TYMSNSLIENDGE
-662 NLMSLSMIVM
+662 LSSLTMIVM

-687 SVILQ
+687 SITSQNKNV
-692 KKTIYGECDIMFSY
+692 YGEYDIMYSY
-706 EVEGDI
+706 EIEGDI

>member
-1 MFLDKLLQKF
+1 
-11 TKHLKFIKK
+11 
-20 LNITVDILVFMT
+20 
-32 KIYLIQN
+32 
-39 IVFRL
+39 
-44 HFCYHMAMTKFL
+44 MTKFL
-56 LISQDYEKEKV
+56 LISEDSEKEKV
-67 INEVFASEE
+67 IREVFSSDE
-76 VISSYDET
+76 VISTVDEMMI
-84 FIVDTLKVDE
+84 FDALKVEE

-102 DIQAIELKS
+102 DIKS
-111 VLKKI
+111 VDIKLLCRKI
-116 KQFPVIILMILG
+116 KQFPVIVLLILG
-128 EVDHNKDITRNANL
+128 EVKHNKDVTHNANL

-155 TVDSSLSTRQSLIKM
+155 TIDASLRTRQSLLKM
-170 AKSNQ
+170 TKANQ

-190 SSQLAGSLDK
+190 SSQLAGTLDK
-200 DKLLKIMTEG
+200 DALLKIMIEG
-210 IDKSLS
+210 IEKSLN
-216 FDLSCTLMFRSER
+216 FELSCTLMFRSER

-235 NSLYKLSDRLLEA
+235 NSLHKVSDRLLEA

-254 LSYKSLLNDPPFDI
+254 LSYKSLLADPPFDI

-273 KIEKTIKHNINEYD
+273 KIEKNIKHNIKEYD
-287 FSVLRYDNMFAPI
+287 FSVLRYDNLFAPI

-311 IYREKSFS
+311 IYREKPFT

-332 VAIPLQSAS
+332 VTIPLQSAS

-385 LSGKAGAMTDNIEKF
+385 LSGKAGEMTENIEKF

-432 FELTHIESVIEYVKN
+432 FELIHVEPVIEYVKN
-447 NLAEVAKEKNLVINY
+447 NLAEVAKEKNLTIKYEPSPDSV
-462 KSYDTAEV
+462 EV

-475 RIEQVLTNLVSNAIK
+475 RLEQVLTNLVSNAIK
-490 FTPEAGSIEITSKVV
+490 FSPNAGEIEITSHVI

-525 NYLQVCVE
+525 KYLQVCVE

-589 NKGSKF
+589 NKGSRF

-616 QKARSNGTTVAII
+616 QKARSNGSTVAVI
-629 KIKSTNQ
+629 KIKSTNDV
-636 IIENLMKEENLLNK
+636 IENLMQENNLLNK
-650 TYMSNSLIEKDE
+650 TYMSNSLIEQDGG
-662 NLMSLSMIVM
+662 LTTLSMVVM

-687 SVILQ
+687 SVTSQ
-692 KKTIYGECDIMFSY
+692 NENVYGKCDIMFSY
-706 EVEGDI
+706 EIEGDT

>member
-1 MFLDKLLQKF
+1 
-11 TKHLKFIKK
+11 
-20 LNITVDILVFMT
+20 
-32 KIYLIQN
+32 
-39 IVFRL
+39 
-44 HFCYHMAMTKFL
+44 MTKFL
-56 LISQDYEKEKV
+56 LISEDIEKEKV
-67 INEVFASEE
+67 LKEVC
-76 VISSYDET
+76 SSDEIITTVDET
-84 FIVDTLKVDE
+84 FIFDSLKVEE
-94 PDIVIIDG
+94 PDIVVIDG
-102 DIQAIELKS
+102 DLKT
-111 VLKKI
+111 LDLKPLCKKI
-116 KQFPVIILMILG
+116 KLYPVIILMILG
-128 EVDHNKDITRNANL
+128 EVQHNKDVTHNANL
-142 FIKTPI
+142 FIKSPI
-148 DKKLLLA
+148 DKPLLSA
-155 TVDSSLSTRQSLIKM
+155 TIDSSLKTRQSLLKM
-170 AKSNQ
+170 TKSNQ

-210 IDKSLS
+210 IEKSLN

-235 NSLYKLSDRLLEA
+235 NSLYKLSDRLIEA

-254 LSYKSLLNDPPFDI
+254 LSYKSLLNDPPLDI

-273 KIEKTIKHNINEYD
+273 KIEKNIKHNINEYD

-311 IYREKSFS
+311 IYREKTFS

-375 TAIKNAMDII
+375 TAIKNAMDIV
-385 LSGKAGAMTDNIEKF
+385 LSGKAGEMTEHIEKF
-400 VSMGKRNAI
+400 CSMGKRNAI
-409 RLSGIINDLL
+409 RLTGIVNDLL

-432 FELTHIESVIEYVKN
+432 FELTHIEPVIEVVKN
-447 NLAEVAKEKNLVINY
+447 NLSEMAKEKELTI
-462 KSYDTAEV
+462 SYTPIGDSVEV

-490 FTPEAGSIEITSKVV
+490 FTPNAGQIEITSRIV
-505 NARELQYDHCFEED
+505 NARELQYDQCFEED

-603 DKSNFNM
+603 DKSNFSM

-616 QKARSNGTTVAII
+616 LKARSNGTTVAII
-629 KIKSTNQ
+629 KIKSTSE
-636 IIENLMKEENLLNK
+636 IIENLIREENLLNK
-650 TYMSNSLIEKDE
+650 TYMSNSLVERDG
-662 NLMSLSMIVM
+662 LLASLSMIVV

-677 SAEFLKKKID
+677 SAEFLKKKIETYI
-687 SVILQ
+687 SQ
-692 KKTIYGECDIMFSY
+692 NETKYEKCDIMYSY
-706 EVEGDI
+706 EIEGDI